1 MRSLPRD
8 KVKMTETK
16 PSNPYSELSF
26 WRFGLLAAVIM
37 AFLPWSL
44 LVHGMLRGFGDTKLL
59 IAALLKDYIQTV
71 IATLTLG
78 LLLVIAVVVAIYHLW
93 PTIVAFVTSLF

>member
-1 MRSLPRD
+1 
-8 KVKMTETK
+8 
-16 PSNPYSELSF
+16 
-26 WRFGLLAAVIM
+26 
-37 AFLPWSL
+37 

>member
-1 MRSLPRD
+1 
-8 KVKMTETK
+8 
-16 PSNPYSELSF
+16 
-26 WRFGLLAAVIM
+26 
-37 AFLPWSL
+37 
-44 LVHGMLRGFGDTKLL
+44 
-59 IAALLKDYIQTV
+59 LLKDYIQTV

>member
-1 MRSLPRD
+1 
-8 KVKMTETK
+8 MTET
-16 PSNPYSELSF
+16 PTTNPYSELSF

-44 LVHGMLRGFGDTKLL
+44 LVHGMLRGFGDTRLL
-59 IAALLKDYIQTV
+59 VAALIKDYIQTV

-93 PTIVAFVTSLF
+93 PTIVAFVTGLF

>member
-1 MRSLPRD
+1 
-8 KVKMTETK
+8 MTETK

-44 LVHGMLRGFGDTKLL
+44 LVHGMLRGFGDTRLL
-59 IAALLKDYIQTV
+59 IAALIKDYIQTV
-71 IATLTLG
+71 IATRF
-78 LLLVIAVVVAIYHLW
+78 AWNDVVDVHYTFIDATVRTHM
-93 PTIVAFVTSLF
+93 TISFEDSLPLCFVLATI

>member
-1 MRSLPRD
+1 
-8 KVKMTETK
+8 
-16 PSNPYSELSF
+16 
-26 WRFGLLAAVIM
+26 
-37 AFLPWSL
+37 

-93 PTIVAFVTSLF
+93 PTIVAFMTGLF